1 MRAATFGCVALSV
14 VSRRLKSL
22 AARVPKLAF
31 AAADFF
37 VERGEGGK
45 ERAPAAAVP
54 GLPLKGAY
62 KTIDRSVVQIVIAP
76 PRPNFRSVKVFK
88 MPIFREKILSMV
100 RKHECFN
107 HRFTSQ
113 LSRDS

>member
-45 ERAPAAAVP
+45 ERAPADAVS

-62 KTIDRSVVQIVIAP
+62 KTIDRSVV
-76 PRPNFRSVKVFK
+76 
-88 MPIFREKILSMV
+88 
-100 RKHECFN
+100 
-107 HRFTSQ
+107 
-113 LSRDS
+113 